1 MSIKQKYQ
9 FYIIVLTIISMGLVY
24 FLFSHLNKLTNIINT
39 SLPEQISELTR
50 SIYIK
55 VLAEETLYYDEVLTQ
70 STRNYVFTSNSD
82 WKKRFEENEIALQET
97 ISRTLQKANVIDSIN
112 FMNLSQANDS
122 LMQLEYLAFQ
132 LKDQGKE
139 EEALAVLE
147 SSSYNILKGKYLAS
161 IRSYIIEKDIQI
173 KRALTSIEQMVTKH
187 SDEEQSLIINLKV
200 GFIVYLFALL
210 LLTLVS
216 AYFFLKYLV
225 DRILSLKKGAELIAL
240 GNFDTKIDFQT

>member
-9 FYIIVLTIISMGLVY
+9 FYIIVLSIISMGLVY

-70 STRNYVFTSNSD
+70 SARNYVFTSNSD
-82 WKKRFEENEIALQET
+82 WKKRYNENETALQET
-97 ISRTLQKANVIDSIN
+97 ISRTLQKSNVIDSIN

-122 LMQLEYLAFQ
+122 LMKLEYLAFQ

-139 EEALAVLE
+139 KEALAILE
-147 SSSYNILKGKYLAS
+147 SNSYSVLKGKYLAS
-161 IRSYIIEKDIQI
+161 IRS
-173 KRALTSIEQMVTKH
+173 
-187 SDEEQSLIINLKV
+187 
-200 GFIVYLFALL
+200 
-210 LLTLVS
+210 
-216 AYFFLKYLV
+216 
-225 DRILSLKKGAELIAL
+225 
-240 GNFDTKIDFQT
+240 